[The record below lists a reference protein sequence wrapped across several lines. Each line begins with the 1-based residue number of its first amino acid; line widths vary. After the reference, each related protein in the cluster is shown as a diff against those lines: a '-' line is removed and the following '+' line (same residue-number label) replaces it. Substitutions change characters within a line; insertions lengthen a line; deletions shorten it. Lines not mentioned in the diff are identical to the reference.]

1 MKYTLQLLYIVLAIY
16 LTFAVWV
23 VDADLVSQFYFN
35 PLVQMTYIPLYS
47 VEGSV
52 QVIYHPVLVP
62 QEAAL
67 EVF

>member
-1 MKYTLQLLYIVLAIY
+1 MKYSFQLLYVVLAIY
-16 LTFAVWV
+16 LTFAVWI

-52 QVIYHPVLVP
+52 QLLYGMVLVL

-67 EVF
+67 KVC